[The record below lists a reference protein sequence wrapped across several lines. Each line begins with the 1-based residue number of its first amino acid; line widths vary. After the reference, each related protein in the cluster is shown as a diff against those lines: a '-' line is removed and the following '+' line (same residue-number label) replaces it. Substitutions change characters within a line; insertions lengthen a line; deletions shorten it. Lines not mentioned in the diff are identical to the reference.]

1 MSESSEASE
10 PISVPSDEDQESTAG
25 VVSVGSV
32 QVAEMDEEHEKC
44 AAALN
49 ALVAKPTESALRL
62 VLREFTTHFTHEE
75 EMLDTYLYN
84 EVIAGGGASAG
95 GFSADASARRS
106 HHADHARMLSD
117 IKRLLAAAATAGAA
131 GAGAGSAV
139 WQRSSN
145 ELLLLRR
152 ECVEEIVSD
161 FEGHADLYDG
171 MYAERLSAA
180 LAAEQQQQQATAA
193 AGGNAEEAVEDGSS

>member
-145 ELLLLRR
+145 ELLLRR

-180 LAAEQQQQQATAA
+180 LAAEQQQQQQATAA